1 MFEASHLLLLT
12 TIAAAT
18 FIQSLTGFGFGLI
31 VVSILT
37 VFNLLPLTATAFLI
51 SALSI
56 INSAELAVRN
66 RSHIQTVAAKR
77 ILAAGLPFIVLGFA
91 LLEWLSTSQAGLLR
105 TLLGIFILLAT
116 LSLLIKKQKQAH
128 ESGACSF
135 VVSGALAGVL
145 GGLYSTFG
153 PPVVY
158 QIYRQPWSIEQVK
171 ATLLCVFS
179 ITSLIRLL
187 IIPFGTWPAV
197 DTLYVTITA
206 VPVVMIFT
214 KLARK
219 ASPLINPI
227 IIRRFSISLLATS
240 GFLLLIQH

>member
-1 MFEASHLLLLT
+1 MFEANHLMLLA
-12 TIAAAT
+12 TIAVAT

-66 RSHIQTVAAKR
+66 TSHIQKTAAR
-77 ILAAGLPFIVLGFA
+77 HILYAGLPFIVVGFI
-91 LLEWLSTSQAGLLR
+91 LLEWLSTSEAGLLK
-105 TLLGIFILLAT
+105 TLLGVFILLAT
-116 LSLLIKKQKQAH
+116 VSLLIKKQKQTH
-128 ESGACSF
+128 ESGALSF
-135 VVSGALAGVL
+135 FVSGAFAGVL

-158 QIYRQPWSIEQVK
+158 QIYRQPWHIEQVK

-187 IIPFGTWPAV
+187 IIPFGTWPAL
-197 DTLYVTITA
+197 DTFYVAITA
-206 VPVVMIFT
+206 IPVVLIFT

-219 ASPLINPI
+219 ASPFINHNV
-227 IIRRFSISLLATS
+227 IRRFSISLLATS
-240 GFLLLIQH
+240 GLLLLFQH